1 MGMSFI
7 NWVGFSMLVFAL
19 LFNEAFLLMNAW
31 YDLNIL
37 AVTLGVVFLIAAVS
51 LSLWPSLQDQR
62 V

>member
-7 NWVGFSMLVFAL
+7 NWIGFSMLVFAL

-31 YDLNIL
+31 YDLNTGAIIM
-37 AVTLGVVFLIAAVS
+37 GIVFLVVGAS
-51 LSLWPSLQDQR
+51 LSLWPNLQDQR